1 MENRNKYKITI
12 FLCYLSYITQAIV
25 VNFTPVLFVTFQ
37 NIYKITFE
45 EIGRLVLINFLVQ
58 ISVDYLSI
66 KIIDRIGY
74 RRTAIFAH
82 LCSALGLILLCVL
95 PQIVPNP
102 YLGIVGS
109 TVVFAM
115 GGGIIEVVISPLVDA
130 IPSNE
135 KSSAMSLL
143 HSFYCWGQLLV
154 VLFTTL
160 ALNFIG
166 TLHWGYISCFWAIIP
181 IICLIGFTKTPIAP
195 MVTKDERLETKHLFS
210 SKFFVAALIM
220 MLCTGSA
227 EMTLSQ
233 WASLFAEKGLGIP
246 KMLGDIFG
254 PCLFAVF
261 MGSGRVAYGIWGKKI
276 NLRKTL
282 MVCSSG
288 CICTYL
294 LTSLSHNAVI
304 SLFSCALTGLF
315 VSLMWPGVISLS
327 SARFPKGGALM
338 FGFLALFGDLG
349 CSLGPW
355 ISGLVSDAVSS
366 SGELMKEQF
375 GLKMGILSTTI
386 FPVILLIILSL
397 MKEQKNLSK
406 RT

>member
-1 MENRNKYKITI
+1 MDNRKKYKVTI
-12 FLCYLSYITQAIV
+12 LLCYLSYITQAIV
-25 VNFTPVLFVTFQ
+25 VNFSPVLFVIFQ
-37 NIYKITFE
+37 NTYKITFE

-58 ISVDYLSI
+58 ICVDYLSI
-66 KIIDRIGY
+66 KLIDRMGY
-74 RRTAIFAH
+74 RRTALFAH
-82 LCSALGLILLCVL
+82 LCSASGLILFSLL
-95 PQIVPNP
+95 PHIMPNP
-102 YLGIVGS
+102 YIGIVSS

-115 GGGIIEVVISPLVDA
+115 GGGIIEVVISPVIDA
-130 IPSNE
+130 IPSGE

-143 HSFYCWGQLLV
+143 HSFYCWGQLVV

-160 ALNFIG
+160 ALFFIG
-166 TLHWGYISCFWAIIP
+166 SSNWGFISLFWAIIP
-181 IICLIGFTKTPIAP
+181 VICFIGFVKAPIAP
-195 MVTKDERLETKHLFS
+195 MVTKEERVERKHLFT

-220 MLCTGSA
+220 MTCTGAS

-246 KMLGDIFG
+246 KMFGDIFG

-261 MGSGRVAYGIWGKKI
+261 MGTGRVLYGIFGSRI

-282 MVCSSG
+282 IVCTIG

-294 LTSLSHNAVI
+294 ATSLSPNALL
-304 SLFSCALTGLF
+304 SLLSCALTGLF
-315 VSLMWPGVISLS
+315 VSLMWPGVISIS

-355 ISGLVSDAVSS
+355 ISGIVSDAASVS
-366 SGELMKEQF
+366 GIAAGEQF
-375 GLKMGILSTTI
+375 GLKMGILSTI
-386 FPVILLIILSL
+386 FFPVILLVLLIL
-397 MKEQKNLSK
+397 MKRQTVK
-406 RT
+406 